1 MSFALEVR
9 GLWKTY
15 LVGIPGCSARVSVL
29 CGVDLQVARGERV
42 GILGRPASGKTT
54 LLHCLAG
61 LRRPDAG
68 RIHLHDAGREDVA
81 LIDDGHP
88 LGLPVRHAASA
99 TVIVGRE
106 LATLHECVDRIVVLR
121 DGRLVPHR
129 RFTAQLRRTEA
140 RTAGRRTKPD
150 SVGQQPDSGPL
161 CGLVR
166 VPAARAARADAAAAQ
181 DPCPFGGRAP
191 TLPR

>member
-15 LVGIPGCSARVSVL
+15 LVGVPGCSARVSVL

-68 RIHLHDAGREDVA
+68 RIRLPDDGQGGVE
-81 LIDDGHP
+81 LIDDGHAIGTP
-88 LGLPVRHAASA
+88 TRPAAAA
-99 TVIVGRE
+99 TLIVGRE
-106 LATLHECVDRIVVLR
+106 LAALRESIDRIVVLR
-121 DGRLVPHR
+121 DGRLVPLVPPHR
-129 RFTAQLRRTEA
+129 ARRVAEPTQA
-140 RTAGRRTKPD
+140 ANAPCRAGGK
-150 SVGQQPDSGPL
+150 G
-161 CGLVR
+161 
-166 VPAARAARADAAAAQ
+166 
-181 DPCPFGGRAP
+181 P